1 MAASEAVTPTRE
13 AILIEAERCFAEN
26 GFDGTSLNDI
36 AGSVGIRRSSVLHH
50 FPSKD
55 AIYRE
60 VFERALVQWIAR
72 VDEATFDPAEGW
84 DKVDKVL
91 TAGFGFFKEN
101 PQFVRIVRREALDG
115 GQRLGVDLGV
125 SLRPLFQRAVTY
137 FDHEMSVGHFRRFD
151 AEQLLLTGY
160 GALLSYFSDLPFIE
174 GLLDRDP
181 LAEEALDTRLEH
193 LRSLFR
199 AALQP

>member
-1 MAASEAVTPTRE
+1 MAGSEVVTPTRE
-13 AILIEAERCFAEN
+13 AILIEAERCFAEH
-26 GFDGTSLNDI
+26 GFEGTSLNEI
-36 AGSVGIRRSSVLHH
+36 AESVGIRRSSVLHH

-60 VFERALVQWIAR
+60 VFQRALVRWIAI
-72 VDEATFDPAEGW
+72 VDQATLDPSEGW
-84 DKVDKVL
+84 GKVDKVL
-91 TAGFGFFKEN
+91 TAGFSFFEEN

-115 GQRLGVDLGV
+115 GERLGVDLGV
-125 SLRPLFQRAVTY
+125 SLRPLFRRAVTY
-137 FDHEMSVGHFRRFD
+137 FESEMAAGHFQRFD

-181 LAEEALDTRLEH
+181 LAVDALHTRLDH
-193 LRSLFR
+193 LRSFFR

>member
-1 MAASEAVTPTRE
+1 MAGTEAVTPTRE
-13 AILIEAERCFAEN
+13 AILIEAERCFAGN
-26 GFDGTSLNDI
+26 GFEGTSLNDI
-36 AGSVGIRRSSVLHH
+36 AEAVGIRRSSVLHH

-60 VFERALVQWIAR
+60 VFERALVEWIAR
-72 VDEATFDPAEGW
+72 VDAATFDPAEGW
-84 DKVDKVL
+84 GKVDKVL

-115 GQRLGVDLGV
+115 GERLGIDLGV

-137 FDHEMSVGHFRRFD
+137 FESEMDAGMFRRFD

-160 GALLSYFSDLPFIE
+160 GALLSYFSDLPFIQ

-181 LAEEALDTRLEH
+181 LAVEALDMRLEH
-193 LRSLFR
+193 LRSFFR
-199 AALQP
+199 AALEP